1 MKERKDDSIRI
12 RLTTTEKNDI
22 MAAAQKEGFEELS
35 DFVRE
40 VLRMWVNPKL
50 KRERFAE
57 DFQLYLDDH
66 PEMRKK
72 LGL

>member
-1 MKERKDDSIRI
+1 
-12 RLTTTEKNDI
+12 
-22 MAAAQKEGFEELS
+22 MAAAEKEGFEELS

-40 VLRMWVNPKL
+40 VLRLWVNPKL

-66 PEMRKK
+66 PDMRKK